1 MNLADSISRNVSSN
15 DSPTNLEFY
24 KNVDKLA
31 EILRKSK
38 EPLDYFSISELFG
51 FNLVVLKYAR
61 YQYSYPE
68 RAKRHVSA
76 LLIRY
81 PGEFELTKI
90 AKKNKKGVIYHAPA
104 VQHCGGVV

>member
-1 MNLADSISRNVSSN
+1 MNLTDSVSREISLN
-15 DSPTNLEFY
+15 DSTKPEFY

-38 EPLDYFSISELFG
+38 EPLDYFSISEIFG

-90 AKKNKKGVIYHAPA
+90 EKKNKKGVIYHAPA